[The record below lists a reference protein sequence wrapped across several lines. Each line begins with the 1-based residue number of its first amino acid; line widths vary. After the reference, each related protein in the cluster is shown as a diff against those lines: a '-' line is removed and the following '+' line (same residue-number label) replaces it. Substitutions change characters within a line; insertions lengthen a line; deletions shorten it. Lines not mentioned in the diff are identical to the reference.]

1 MDKLYNI
8 DNLSV
13 KCGSFPDKWSI
24 ICLCHWTV
32 PETVHHISEAFS
44 R

>member
-1 MDKLYNI
+1 MGKLYNI
-8 DNLSV
+8 GDLSG
-13 KCGSFPDKWSI
+13 KWGGFPDKWSI

-32 PETVHHISEAFS
+32 PETVHHISEAVS